1 MADQIS
7 GRTKA
12 TLNRV
17 ALAALGFLS
26 RCRSFAN
33 AFIRS
38 DTSIGVLGTY
48 GVIMPGVTIAGSPRH
63 HLSPQGQHPRLRRHA
78 HKGRQR

>member
-1 MADQIS
+1 M
-7 GRTKA
+7 
-12 TLNRV
+12 LNRV

-63 HLSPQGQHPRLRRHA
+63 GCGSQDRTPLFFYKVRQPR
-78 HKGRQR
+78 